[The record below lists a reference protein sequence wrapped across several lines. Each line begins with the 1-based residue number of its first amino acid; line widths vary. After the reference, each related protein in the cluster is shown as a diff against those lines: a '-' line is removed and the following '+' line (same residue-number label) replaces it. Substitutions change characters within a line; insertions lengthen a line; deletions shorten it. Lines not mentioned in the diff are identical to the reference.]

1 MQLILFGP
9 PGAGKGTQAAK
20 LKDELGLAHLSTG
33 NIFRSAISNQ
43 TPLGVKVKSI
53 LDAGIL
59 VPDQVVVELVAE
71 EIKKPEYHK
80 GIILDGFP
88 RTVSQAEAYDALL
101 EERGESVSA
110 LIALTVPDQTL
121 IERILSRGEGRSDD
135 TEEKIEKRLDVYR
148 SETEPVIGYYR
159 KKQVVFEVDGVGS
172 VEDIYQRILEVIHQV
187 NPSQE

>member
-9 PGAGKGTQAAK
+9 PGAGKGTQAVK

-53 LDAGIL
+53 LDAGEL
-59 VPDQVVVELVAE
+59 VPDQVVVDLVAE
-71 EIKKPEYHK
+71 EVQKPEYQQ

-88 RTVSQAEAYDALL
+88 RTVTQAESYDHLL
-101 EERGESVSA
+101 EKKGDAVSA
-110 LIALTVPDQTL
+110 LIALTVPDSIL

-135 TEEKIEKRLDVYR
+135 TAEKIEKRLEVYR
-148 SETEPVIGYYR
+148 SETEPVMEHYR
-159 KKQVVFEVDGVGS
+159 KKNLVFDVDGVGS
-172 VEDIYQRILEVIHQV
+172 IKEIYQRILTIIRRVS
-187 NPSQE
+187 PSQE